1 MHLIIVYNPAPGN
14 GKNLA
19 VNAFERRKMSRRYIN
34 WLFSFLFQLR
44 LVVKYELKNEKD
56 QPIFCVM
63 LPAQIK

>member
-1 MHLIIVYNPAPGN
+1 MARDKQLMPLKEEKWVIDILTG
-14 GKNLA
+14 
-19 VNAFERRKMSRRYIN
+19 F
-34 WLFSFLFQLR
+34 FFFLFQLR